1 MGVLGLAIGVLFLV
15 RRFYRMYRRER
26 VLRKQ
31 LQTEGAEMPVMKTGQ
46 SLRNDE
52 CVGGGGGD

>member
-1 MGVLGLAIGVLFLV
+1 MFGILGVLGLAIGVLFLV

-46 SLRNDE
+46 S
-52 CVGGGGGD
+52 